1 MSLGFLSALS
11 GLGAGAFAANRG
23 FNLVDE
29 ISEYGNSIYNFDADG
44 NVGGAL
50 NSIGQSLADNSAF
63 KGYGVTTG
71 LGSSG
76 VNIGADG
83 GMNVNLGVGQ
93 DGRWLNSAN
102 QSLGY
107 ANQMSQQAMTDPY
120 ARQQQLYEQSMAVQ
134 NPMLDQMQAAQQAR
148 SYAQGRGGIRGSQF
162 GGSAEDAAMARARV
176 QGSNQALL
184 QAQQMAMAEQAQQG
198 NLASMFNQMGQ
209 TGYQT
214 SFLPMQQQMAM
225 MQLAGGDA
233 DRYQTGQLTGQ
244 GYLGQTAMGGIQA
257 AVNAQKAAS
266 ELEGNLYDS
275 IFDNAGG
282 LFGSL
287 FDSLR
292 PTPD

>member
-1 MSLGFLSALS
+1 MSFMGALSAL
-11 GLGAGAFAANRG
+11 GAGTFAADRG

-29 ISEYGNSIYNFDADG
+29 IKDYGNSIYSFNKDG
-44 NVGGAL
+44 TTGGAL
-50 NSIGQSLADNSAF
+50 SAIGQSLADNSAF

-71 LGSSG
+71 LGTSN
-76 VNIGADG
+76 VNVTDDG
-83 GMNVNLGVGQ
+83 GMNVSLGVGPNQ
-93 DGRWLNSAN
+93 GWLNSAN
-102 QSLGY
+102 QSRNY
-107 ANQMSQQAMTDPY
+107 ADQMSQQAMADPY

-176 QGSNQALL
+176 QGSNQAML

-198 NLASMFNQMGQ
+198 QLAGMFNQMGQ
-209 TGYQT
+209 SGYQT

-266 ELEGNLYDS
+266 ELEGNIYDS

-282 LFGSL
+282 LFGNFFNELLGS
-287 FDSLR
+287 
-292 PTPD
+292 

>member
-1 MSLGFLSALS
+1 MSFMSALAA
-11 GLGAGAFAANRG
+11 LGAGAFASDRG
-23 FNLVDE
+23 FNLVNE
-29 ISEYGNSIYNFDADG
+29 ISDYGNSIYSFNADG
-44 NVGGAL
+44 TTGGAL
-50 NSIGQSLADNSAF
+50 NAIGQDLANNSAF

-71 LGSSG
+71 LGNSS
-76 VNIGADG
+76 VNVTDD
-83 GMNVNLGVGQ
+83 GMNVSLGVGPNQ
-93 DGRWLNSAN
+93 GWLNSAN
-102 QSLGY
+102 QSLDY
-107 ANQMSQQAMTDPY
+107 ANQMSQQAMADPY
-120 ARQQQLYEQSMAVQ
+120 ARQQQLYDQSMAVQ

-176 QGSNQALL
+176 QGSNQAML

-198 NLASMFNQMGQ
+198 QLASMFNQMGQ
-209 TGYQT
+209 SGYQT

-282 LFGSL
+282 LFGNF
-287 FDSLR
+287 FDEIDRLS
-292 PTPD
+292 